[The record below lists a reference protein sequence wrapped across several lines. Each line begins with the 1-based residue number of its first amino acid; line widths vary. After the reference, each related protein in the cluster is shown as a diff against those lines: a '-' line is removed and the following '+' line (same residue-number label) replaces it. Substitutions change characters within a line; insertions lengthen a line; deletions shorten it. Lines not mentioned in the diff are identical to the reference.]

1 MYICFKF
8 LINTYYIMLDEL
20 IRKRIIKLIGDMS
33 IDSYEGITKVRLF
46 SYLFDDIGYIY
57 HFNKK
62 GSDYAIEA
70 IDSDEPLMEG
80 RNEVIDL
87 IPTVDNLIAAF
98 DGIKFQIHEHQLFI
112 VGEHIVIKLMVDASK
127 YSAID
132 NISIATN
139 RDDLETVCGLINGS
153 LITKSVINDENS
165 YRIAYRGQYSIDT
178 TVCKFNDWK
187 SNIDTNYNDDVP
199 YNEMNEIIRDNK
211 AGLIMLYGKPGT
223 GKTSLVKSLI
233 NDNRETNFIFVDTS
247 VCESISDGL
256 FLEFLQENKNA
267 VIVFEDCEKLL
278 SSRENGSNESIG
290 TILNLTDGIIAESMK
305 IKFICTFNCDLS
317 KVDEALLRKGRLS
330 LKYEFKELSLQKTR
344 AIYPEA
350 KEPMT
355 LADAHNAHKKNDFSE
370 KKIKKI
376 GFA

>member
-1 MYICFKF
+1 
-8 LINTYYIMLDEL
+8 MLNEL
-20 IRKRIIKLIGDMS
+20 IRRRIINLIGDMS

-62 GSDYAIEA
+62 KNGYAIEA

-98 DGIKFQIHEHQLFI
+98 DGIKFQIHEHQIFI

-199 YNEMNEIIRDNK
+199 YNEMNEVIRDDK

-355 LADAHNAHKKNDFSE
+355 LADAHNAHKKNDYSE

>member
-1 MYICFKF
+1 
-8 LINTYYIMLDEL
+8 MLDEL

-62 GSDYAIEA
+62 KSGYAVEA
-70 IDSDEPLMEG
+70 VGSDEPLMEG
-80 RNEVIDL
+80 RNDIVDL

-98 DGIKFQIHEHQLFI
+98 DAVKFQIHEHQVFI
-112 VGEHIVIKLMVDASK
+112 VGDHIVLKLVIDSSN
-127 YSAID
+127 YGAID
-132 NISIATN
+132 DISIATN
-139 RDDLETVCGLINGS
+139 RDDLETVSNLICGS
-153 LITKSVINDENS
+153 LVTKNVINDENS

-187 SNIDTNYNDDVP
+187 SNISTNYNDDVP
-199 YNEMNEIIRDNK
+199 FKEMNAIIRADK

-233 NDNRETNFIFVDTS
+233 NENRETNFIFVDTS

-278 SSRENGSNESIG
+278 SSRDNGHNESIG

-305 IKFICTFNCDLS
+305 IKFICTFNCDLE
-317 KVDEALLRKGRLS
+317 KVDAALLRKGRLS
-330 LKYEFKELSLQKTR
+330 LKYEFKELSLEKTR
-344 AIYPEA
+344 AIYKDA
-350 KEPMT
+350 TEPMT
-355 LADAHNAHKKNDFSE
+355 LADAHNALNKNDFSA
-370 KKIKKI
+370 KKTRKI
-376 GFA
+376 GFT

>member
-1 MYICFKF
+1 
-8 LINTYYIMLDEL
+8 MLDEHIK
-20 IRKRIIKLIGDMS
+20 IRLIKLISDMS

-62 GSDYAIEA
+62 KTGFAVEVVSSE
-70 IDSDEPLMEG
+70 EPMTDG
-80 RNEVIDL
+80 RNNIIDL
-87 IPTVDNLIAAF
+87 TPTVKNLVAAF
-98 DGIKFQIHEHQLFI
+98 DGIKFQIHEGQIFI
-112 VGEHIVIKLMVDASK
+112 VGDKIILKLNADTSG
-127 YSAID
+127 YGAID
-132 NISIATN
+132 DISIATN
-139 RDDLETVCGLINGS
+139 RDDLETVCSLIEGS
-153 LITKSVINDENS
+153 LVIKNVINDENS

-199 YNEMNEIIRDNK
+199 YKEMNSIIRDEN

-278 SSRENGSNESIG
+278 SSREDSVNESIG

-305 IKFICTFNCDLS
+305 IKFICTFNCDLE
-317 KVDEALLRKGRLS
+317 KVDKALLRKGRLS
-330 LKYEFKELSLQKTR
+330 LKYEFKELSLEKTK

-370 KKIKKI
+370 KKQRKI
-376 GFA
+376 GFV